1 MLSCW
6 CVYVEDYGELQQD
19 VKSRKSLVDVRKARV
34 LDSSCLSSVGR
45 PPLAFLSPSY
55 IDSHINI
62 NHYHNV
68 GIHSALAV

>member
-6 CVYVEDYGELQQD
+6 CVYVEDYGELKQD

-55 IDSHINI
+55 IDSHINV
-62 NHYHNV
+62 NHYH
-68 GIHSALAV
+68 ICSALAV